1 MNGIPYALHVPIP
14 VPFHR
19 KEEMKANLDKDM
31 KNGIIEPVP
40 IGEAVSRCSLMV
52 VTPMKDGRLG
62 RTVDL
67 QKLNAQFLRE
77 TQL

>member
-40 IGEAVSRCSLMV
+40 IEEAVFRCSLVV
-52 VTPMKDGRLG
+52 VTPRRIAGLG
-62 RTVDL
+62 GP
-67 QKLNAQFLRE
+67 
-77 TQL
+77 